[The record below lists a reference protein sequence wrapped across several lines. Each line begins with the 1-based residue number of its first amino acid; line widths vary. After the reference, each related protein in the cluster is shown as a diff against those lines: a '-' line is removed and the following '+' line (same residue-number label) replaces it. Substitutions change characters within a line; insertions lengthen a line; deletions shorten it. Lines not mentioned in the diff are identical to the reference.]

1 MPSQCSGN
9 VSAQYIFSCR
19 KLTSFNEAEKIALM
33 KTAVGSLDVLPT
45 ILPLLDYRFTSV
57 KASGRGNRRAVNT
70 HMLDDLTNVT
80 AIGP

>member
-1 MPSQCSGN
+1 
-9 VSAQYIFSCR
+9 
-19 KLTSFNEAEKIALM
+19 M